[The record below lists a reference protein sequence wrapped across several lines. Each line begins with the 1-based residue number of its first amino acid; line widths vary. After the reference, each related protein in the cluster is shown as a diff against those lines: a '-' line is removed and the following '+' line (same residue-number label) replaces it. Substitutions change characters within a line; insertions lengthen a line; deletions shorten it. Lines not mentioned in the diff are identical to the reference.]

1 MENGLVF
8 HRQSSLEYT
17 RGSELGEEREYQRE
31 LQEYQRDK
39 SSKNEQLAADL
50 AALEITS
57 SSATSSYVLRPCLC
71 IDRVQE
77 EISRVVLIQ
86 VVKVKVLIG
95 RVGYCNHRQMLP
107 RQLPLFPLLK
117 LPRIWVNKAEG
128 GSNNF
133 SG

>member
-1 MENGLVF
+1 MPSSSVPKLQLANKKVKAFVNFRSARDMENGLVF

-57 SSATSSYVLRPCLC
+57 SSTTSSYSSATMFVYRP
-71 IDRVQE
+71 
-77 EISRVVLIQ
+77 
-86 VVKVKVLIG
+86 G
-95 RVGYCNHRQMLP
+95 P
-107 RQLPLFPLLK
+107 RRDIK
-117 LPRIWVNKAEG
+117 
-128 GSNNF
+128 
-133 SG
+133 SGTNSCSERCKC